1 MKKILWIAPQSPSK
15 TTGFGVVF
23 YYRVKAL
30 IDLGFEVK
38 VVNFLA
44 PFDREKNQVGIPR
57 PAYWNI
63 PMIIRSIVRDNP
75 LVMERHYSKEFVK
88 HLLTFKSWKPDVVI
102 AAPDFMAPYLTFF
115 ENRKIIEIHDIRF
128 LVYNRY
134 MQLAKTMQKPFLMW
148 ETRRTKR
155 FEVSC
160 ANLSDEQWLIGKD
173 DFLLST
179 TCRFHNPFYIPVGIE
194 TENYPFLPQGDKI
207 LFLGSYSWFPN
218 RDALDYFL
226 NEIWPGIIKMLPSQE
241 LLIIGRMFPTD
252 IYNIKS
258 IKILGEIKD
267 MSEIWQQTGILVVP
281 VRIGSGIR
289 VKILEAMAM
298 GKAVITTKEGAEG
311 LEYDHGSIV
320 VVRSKYDFIRK
331 LTWLIENPEVR
342 KIIGTA
348 ARKSIEKYYS
358 LEKIKMILKMRLLCK

>member
-1 MKKILWIAPQSPSK
+1 
-15 TTGFGVVF
+15 
-23 YYRVKAL
+23 
-30 IDLGFEVK
+30 
-38 VVNFLA
+38 
-44 PFDREKNQVGIPR
+44 
-57 PAYWNI
+57 
-63 PMIIRSIVRDNP
+63 
-75 LVMERHYSKEFVK
+75 
-88 HLLTFKSWKPDVVI
+88 
-102 AAPDFMAPYLTFF
+102 
-115 ENRKIIEIHDIRF
+115 
-128 LVYNRY
+128 

-311 LEYDHGSIV
+311 LEFNSC
-320 VVRSKYDFIRK
+320 RK
-331 LTWLIENPEVR
+331 
-342 KIIGTA
+342 K
-348 ARKSIEKYYS
+348 
-358 LEKIKMILKMRLLCK
+358 